1 MSIQFENATQLAKFC
16 AKLFTSTRYFASCK
30 IDAFSINIRPHFS
43 QVQLEQTYM
52 SVDDV
57 KRILDENKI
66 KYRHVN
72 EF

>member
-30 IDAFSINIRPHFS
+30 IDAYSINIRPNFC

-52 SVDDV
+52 DVESV
-57 KRILDENKI
+57 KKILDENKI

-72 EF
+72 QF